1 MPRYL
6 YFKQPDKQPDK
17 SRFSLWHNVRSN
29 KLPTQVCTDGAVD
42 DDDDDEDFNG
52 DDDDDDDDLAKFKS
66 SLLWIC

>member
-6 YFKQPDKQPDK
+6 YFKQPDK
-17 SRFSLWHNVRSN
+17 SSFSLWHNVRSN

-42 DDDDDEDFNG
+42 DDDDDDDEDFNG
-52 DDDDDDDDLAKFKS
+52 DDDDDDDDDLAKFKS